1 MRLAR
6 HRLLDALCG
15 EYLVGTMRG
24 RPRRRFERALKREP
38 LVAARL
44 VYWQRTYA
52 PRPSEAMRV
61 QPDPST
67 WRRLETELGL
77 AQFKRPWWRRVGL
90 WRLWA
95 TAATAALVVVV
106 VMQVQQYVGGSK
118 QLIEIARLGTKEQPA
133 AVTASLSKDHQFLEL
148 RAARPIEAG
157 PAQSYE
163 LWLIP
168 KEGGAPLSIA
178 VLGRLDARLIVP
190 EGHRARMRAGA
201 TLAISVEPAGGSPT
215 GAPTGPVIMTG
226 AIET

>member
-6 HRLLDALCG
+6 HRQLDALCG

-24 RPRRRFERALKREP
+24 RPRRRFERALKQEP

-44 VYWQRTYA
+44 AYWQRTYA
-52 PRPSEAMRV
+52 PRPSNEMRV
-61 QPDPST
+61 QPDPNT
-67 WRRLETELGL
+67 WRRLESELQL
-77 AQFKRPWWRRVGL
+77 SRYTRRWWQRVGL

-95 TAATAALVVVV
+95 TAATAALVLLVGI
-106 VMQVQQYVGGSK
+106 QIQQFEGPR
-118 QLIEIARLGTKEQPA
+118 QLTEIARLGTKEQPA
-133 AVTASLSKDHQFLEL
+133 TVTASLSRDGQFLEL

-168 KEGGAPLSIA
+168 KEGGAPLSLA

-190 EGHRARMRAGA
+190 EGHRSRLRAGA
-201 TLAISVEPAGGSPT
+201 TLAVSVEPAGGSPT
-215 GAPTGPVIMTG
+215 GAPTGPVILVG
-226 AIET
+226 AIQT

>member
-1 MRLAR
+1 MRLGR
-6 HRLLDALCG
+6 HRHLDALCG

-24 RPRRRFERALKREP
+24 RPRRRFDRALKQEP

-44 VYWQRTYA
+44 AYWQRTYV
-52 PRPSEAMRV
+52 PRPSNEMRV
-61 QPDPST
+61 GPDPKT
-67 WRRLETELGL
+67 WRRLESELGL
-77 AQFKRPWWRRVGL
+77 ARYKRAWWQRVGL

-106 VMQVQQYVGGSK
+106 AVQVQQLEAPK
-118 QLIEIARLGTKEQPA
+118 QLVEVARLAAKDQPA
-133 AVTASLSKDHQFLEL
+133 TVTASLSKDHQFLEL

-168 KEGGAPLSIA
+168 KEGGAPLSLA

-190 EGHRARMRAGA
+190 EGHRARLQAGA
-201 TLAISVEPAGGSPT
+201 TLAVSVEPAGGSPT
-215 GAPTGPVIMTG
+215 GAPTGPVILVG
-226 AIET
+226 AIRT

>member
-6 HRLLDALCG
+6 HRQLDALCG

-24 RPRRRFERALKREP
+24 RPRRRFERALKQEP

-44 VYWQRTYA
+44 AYWQRLYS
-52 PRPSEAMRV
+52 PRPSDKMRV
-61 QPDPST
+61 QPDPAI

-77 AQFKRPWWRRVGL
+77 AQYKRPWWRRVGF

-95 TAATAALVVVV
+95 TVATAALVVVIGIE
-106 VMQVQQYVGGSK
+106 VQRYEGPR
-118 QLIEIARLGTKEQPA
+118 QLVEIARLGSKDQPA
-133 AVTASLSKDHQFLEL
+133 AVTASISKDRQFLEL
-148 RAARPIEAG
+148 RATRPIEAG
-157 PAQSYE
+157 PGQSYE

-168 KEGGAPLSIA
+168 KEGGAPLSLA

-190 EGHRARMRAGA
+190 EGQRARLRAGA
-201 TLAISVEPAGGSPT
+201 TLAVSVEPAGGSPT